1 MSSHQSLTAAF
12 LQAYAEA
19 GPRAS
24 EIAST
29 VQDSVKATS
38 YGTRALSRPVFLGH
52 AEHRRLTEDLCTI
65 HDAVAD
71 LPNRL
76 FGGDLEKF
84 ARAVGMP
91 QRQISAV
98 LRSHRA
104 TPPRLSRA
112 DLCMSESGFKLMELN
127 MGSTIAGFD
136 NGFLNEGMLT
146 DPLVRG
152 FVTEHNLG
160 YIDTVA
166 ELAHT
171 IRAECNVAPGTR
183 PMMAIVD
190 WPESYLTLEPQ
201 LRKSSQL
208 LARYDLDPHPCHI
221 GQLRYADGAVWL
233 GERRIDI
240 IYRLFTMTDW
250 LEEGGPAL
258 IEPVLDAVARG
269 EVEMFT
275 PMEVYVYGSK
285 GVLAMLSD
293 DANRHLLTEAEQR
306 SVDRMLPWTRMLRPG
321 PVTVA
326 GRQVDLERYVLEH
339 KDELILKP
347 TLLYAGKGIVPGWL
361 STAEDWRERITAA
374 MGGPFL
380 VQQRIRPVV
389 EWFPGEDGL
398 APWTLVWAAFTMTR
412 GAGGMYIRGGRGTE
426 AGVVNIAMG
435 ATGTCCFV
443 AHDPTATAP
452 AEVSATTEPAE
463 LTAEPAELTAE
474 PAELPATRAPAAVPV

>member
-1 MSSHQSLTAAF
+1 MSTHQSLTAAY
-12 LQAYAEA
+12 LEAYDEA

-24 EIAST
+24 DIASA

-65 HDAVAD
+65 HDAVAA
-71 LPNRL
+71 LPHRL
-76 FGGDLEKF
+76 FEGDLEKF

-91 QRQISAV
+91 DRQISAV

-136 NGFLNEGMLT
+136 NGFLNEGMLG
-146 DPLVRG
+146 DPLVSQ
-152 FVTEHNLG
+152 FVTEHSLG
-160 YIDTVA
+160 YIDSVA

-171 IRAECNVAPGTR
+171 IRSECKVADGTR

-190 WPESYLTLEPQ
+190 WPDSFRTLEPQ
-201 LRKSSQL
+201 LRKSSEL

-221 GQLRYADGAVWL
+221 GQLRIADGAVWL

-250 LEEGGPAL
+250 LTDGGPAL

-269 EVEMFT
+269 EVEIFT

-293 DANRHLLTEAEQR
+293 DANRHLFTDGELR
-306 SVDRMLPWTRMLRPG
+306 SIDQMLPWTRMLRPG
-321 PVTVA
+321 QVSVA
-326 GRQVDLERYVLEH
+326 GRQVDLESHVLAH
-339 KDELILKP
+339 QDELILKP

-361 STAEDWRERITAA
+361 SSPEDWREQIAAA

-380 VQQRIRPVV
+380 VQQRIHPVV
-389 EWFPGEDGL
+389 EWFPGDDGL
-398 APWTLVWAAFTMTR
+398 TPWTLVWAAFTMTR
-412 GAGGMYIRGGRGTE
+412 GAGGMYIRGGRGTT

-443 AHDPTATAP
+443 ED
-452 AEVSATTEPAE
+452 EP
-463 LTAEPAELTAE
+463 
-474 PAELPATRAPAAVPV
+474 RNAVPRDASVTGAVASTS

>member
-1 MSSHQSLTAAF
+1 MLSHHSLTAAY
-12 LQAYAEA
+12 LEAYEQA

-24 EIAST
+24 EMART
-29 VQDSVKATS
+29 VQDSVNATS
-38 YGTRALSRPVFLGH
+38 YGARALSRPVFLGH
-52 AEHRRLTEDLCTI
+52 AEHRRLSEDLCTI
-65 HDAVAD
+65 HDAVAAI
-71 LPNRL
+71 PGRF

-84 ARAVGMP
+84 ARAVGMSD
-91 QRQISAV
+91 QRLSAV

-136 NGFLNEGMLT
+136 NGFLNEGMLAN
-146 DPLVRG
+146 PFVER
-152 FVTEHNLG
+152 FVTEHSLG

-171 IRAECNVAPGTR
+171 IRDECNVAEGSR

-201 LRKSSQL
+201 LRKSSEL
-208 LARYDLDPHPCHI
+208 LARHGLDPHPCHI
-221 GQLRYADGAVWL
+221 GQLRFADGAVWL

-240 IYRLFTMTDW
+240 VYRLFTMTNW
-250 LEEGGPAL
+250 LSDGGPAL

-269 EVEMFT
+269 EVEIFT

-285 GVLAMLSD
+285 GALAMLSD
-293 DANRHLLTEAEQR
+293 EANRHLLTDAERR
-306 SVDRMLPWTRMLRPG
+306 SIDRMLPWTRMLRPG
-321 PVTVA
+321 PVTVE
-326 GRQVDLERYVLEH
+326 GRRVDLERYVLERQQ
-339 KDELILKP
+339 ELILKP
-347 TLLYAGKGIVPGWL
+347 TLLFAGKGIVPGWL
-361 STAEDWRERITAA
+361 TTPEEWREQVTAA

-380 VQQRIRPVV
+380 VQERIHPVV
-389 EWFPGEDGL
+389 EWFPTDDGL

-412 GAGGMYIRGGRGTE
+412 GAGGMYIRGGKGTVS
-426 AGVVNIAMG
+426 GVINIAMG

-443 AHDPTATAP
+443 ADDAPADISAGAVSSEPAEAPPAPATATAGI
-452 AEVSATTEPAE
+452 AG
-463 LTAEPAELTAE
+463 
-474 PAELPATRAPAAVPV
+474 

>member
-1 MSSHQSLTAAF
+1 MSSHHSLTAAY

-24 EIAST
+24 EVAST
-29 VQDSVKATS
+29 VEASVKATS
-38 YGTRALSRPVFLGH
+38 YGTRALTRPVFLGH
-52 AEHRRLTEDLCTI
+52 AEHRRLTEDLCNI
-65 HDAVAD
+65 HDAVAAI
-71 LPNRL
+71 PNRL
-76 FGGDLEKF
+76 FGGDLEKL
-84 ARAVGMP
+84 ARAVGMSD
-91 QRQISAV
+91 RQVAAV
-98 LRSHRA
+98 MRSHRA

-146 DPLVRG
+146 DPLVRD

-160 YIDTVA
+160 YVDTVA

-171 IRAECNVAPGTR
+171 IRAECNVPDGTR

-258 IEPVLDAVARG
+258 IEPVLSAVERG
-269 EVEMFT
+269 EVEIFT

-293 DANRHLLTEAEQR
+293 EANRHLLTDEERR

-321 PVTVA
+321 PATVA
-326 GRQVDLERYVLEH
+326 GREVDLERYVLEH
-339 KDELILKP
+339 RAELILKP
-347 TLLYAGKGIVPGWL
+347 TLLYAGKGIVPGWQ
-361 STAEDWRERITAA
+361 STPEDWREQVAAA

-380 VQQRIRPVV
+380 VQQRIHPVV
-389 EWFPGEDGL
+389 EWFPSEDGL

-443 AHDPTATAP
+443 AHDPAGPAGLADAAPRQVAASTAA
-452 AEVSATTEPAE
+452 
-463 LTAEPAELTAE
+463 
-474 PAELPATRAPAAVPV
+474 AAVLTV